1 MCMLKILCFRS
12 HGLLEISL
20 AVLCLGLSA
29 FTAGILVSIPGQVTK
44 ILQASPPHTHKKKEG
59 KKKPWASHTD
69 PPVIQQHEMTS
80 PKGSSPTWSSHAST
94 WGSEGEYL
102 TETEENL
109 QWILKCLSLLCIIQ
123 TENKVS
129 G

>member
-1 MCMLKILCFRS
+1 MV
-12 HGLLEISL
+12 HW
-20 AVLCLGLSA
+20 LGFHA
-29 FTAGILVSIPGQVTK
+29 FTAKGPGSIPGQGTK
-44 ILQASPPHTHKKKEG
+44 ILQASPPHTHKKKG
-59 KKKPWASHTD
+59 RKKEAMASYTD
-69 PPVIQQHEMTS
+69 LPVIQQHELTS